1 MGASLLMERTMEINE
16 KVNPLEDPKQR
27 EIIDEI
33 LNKNKDLPGAIM
45 VVLNSLQEMFE
56 SGIEEARINGKATV
70 NP

>member
-16 KVNPLEDPKQR
+16 EVNPLEDPKQR

-33 LNKNKDLPGAIM
+33 LNKNKDLPGATM
-45 VVLNSLQEMFE
+45 VVLNSLQEIFE
-56 SGIEEARINGKATV
+56 SGIEEARIIGKVTV

>member
-33 LNKNKDLPGAIM
+33 LNKNKTSPVQQWLFLIPSRRC
-45 VVLNSLQEMFE
+45 LNQELKKL
-56 SGIEEARINGKATV
+56 A
-70 NP
+70 